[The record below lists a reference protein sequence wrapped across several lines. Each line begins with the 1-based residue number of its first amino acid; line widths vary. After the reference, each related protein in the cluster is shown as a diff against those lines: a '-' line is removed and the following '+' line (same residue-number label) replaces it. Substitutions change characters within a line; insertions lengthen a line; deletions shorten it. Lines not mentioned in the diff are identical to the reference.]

1 MTQNATL
8 PTYGAI
14 YAFGDSLSDAG
25 NLSIVS
31 TASGSAE
38 PVSPPYYKEQYGTI
52 TGNVF
57 SNGPTWVQDLSI
69 SLGLGILAPSLAGGT
84 DFAYGG
90 ADTGPTPQN
99 ANDPEVQKISLPS
112 QIVQFQTA
120 VLSPSAN
127 ALYTL
132 SIGSNDLLNILGDI
146 GLTAQQQAIDVSGA
160 VANEI
165 SFVKQLVAE
174 GARNLLVLD
183 VPDLGKAPSITQG
196 LVNGSDAPSAAL
208 GQEASHLARE
218 YNSDLRRQLATIA
231 STGRLDVH
239 MVDAYQLVDDAVAD
253 PEAYGL
259 TNVTSPVW
267 SGNYTSSSSGVLATT
282 SAMVQDQYL
291 FWDHL
296 HPTETGHLAIA
307 AEAEEQL
314 SHITIDNLNIAAGVV
329 NRFIHR
335 SAGHHPL
342 GGTNVLDSGLGT
354 NLLGGVSFVGHR
366 GAADFWSTGIDFHAS
381 DGAMNAG
388 VMPSDFALSWQ
399 TDRGTAGNIGLP
411 LHSTTTGAPTPA
423 LTFAGY
429 ISAPLSDDQ
438 PAIGYGASS
447 GNPHMY
453 RHVSG

>member
-231 STGRLDVH
+231 STGKLDVH

-329 NRFIHR
+329 N
-335 SAGHHPL
+335 
-342 GGTNVLDSGLGT
+342 
-354 NLLGGVSFVGHR
+354 
-366 GAADFWSTGIDFHAS
+366 
-381 DGAMNAG
+381 
-388 VMPSDFALSWQ
+388 
-399 TDRGTAGNIGLP
+399 
-411 LHSTTTGAPTPA
+411 
-423 LTFAGY
+423 
-429 ISAPLSDDQ
+429 
-438 PAIGYGASS
+438 
-447 GNPHMY
+447 
-453 RHVSG
+453 

>member
-31 TASGSAE
+31 TASGAVE

-57 SNGPTWVQDLSI
+57 SNGPTWVQDLSTF
-69 SLGLGILAPSLAGGT
+69 LGLGTLAPSVAGGT

-99 ANDPEVQKISLPS
+99 ANDPEVQEISLPS

-120 VLSPSAN
+120 VPSPSAN

-132 SIGSNDLLNILGDI
+132 SIGSNDLLDILGNT
-146 GLTAQQQAIDVSGA
+146 GLTAQQQAVDVSDA

-165 SFVKQLVAE
+165 SFVKQLVA
-174 GARNLLVLD
+174 GGTRYLLVLD
-183 VPDLGKAPSITQG
+183 VPDLGKAPAITQG

-208 GQEASHLARE
+208 DQEASQLAHE
-218 YNSDLRRQLATIA
+218 YNTDLTRQLATIA
-231 STGRLDVH
+231 CTARLDVH
-239 MVDAYQLVDDAVAD
+239 VVDTYQLVDDAVAD
-253 PEAYGL
+253 PAAYGL

-267 SGNYTSSSSGVLATT
+267 SGNYTSSSTGVLATN
-282 SAMVQDQYL
+282 SATVQDQYL

-314 SHITIDNLNIAAGVV
+314 SHITIDNLNIAAGAV

-335 SAGHHPL
+335 SSGRDPL
-342 GGTNVLDSGLGT
+342 TADRGTNVLDGGHGA
-354 NLLGGVSFVGHR
+354 NFLGGVSLIGHR
-366 GAADFWSTGIDFHAS
+366 GAAADFWRTGINIHTGDDATNW
-381 DGAMNAG
+381 DVTPN
-388 VMPSDFALSWQ
+388 DFALSWRA
-399 TDRGTAGNIGLP
+399 DRGAAGNIGTS
-411 LHSTTTGAPTPA
+411 LHSTAPSASAAAT
-423 LTFAGY
+423 TFAGY
-429 ISAPLSDDQ
+429 SSTTLSDDQ
-438 PAIGYGASS
+438 PTIGYGTSS
-447 GNPHMY
+447 GSPHM
-453 RHVSG
+453 